1 MALNREFQ
9 VAIDFH
15 QNKKFRSF
23 KSKESIHKSLNED
36 GVDCTVSNNR
46 YSSVTLIN

>member
-23 KSKESIHKSLNED
+23 KSKESIHENDD

-46 YSSVTLIN
+46 FSSVTLNN